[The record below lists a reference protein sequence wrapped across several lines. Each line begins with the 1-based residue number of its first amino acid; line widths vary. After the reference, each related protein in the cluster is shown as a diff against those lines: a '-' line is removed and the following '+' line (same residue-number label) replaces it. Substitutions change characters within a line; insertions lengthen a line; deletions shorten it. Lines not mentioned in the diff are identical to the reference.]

1 MLKTVRSVQII
12 VLVSLVVILLSACG
26 TGEGKTE
33 QEKTYSVGIL
43 NIGTFLDPVIDGFKE
58 GMTELGYV
66 EGENI
71 TYVYEG
77 PAVLTTEQLIEA
89 EVDLIFSTTTVDA
102 LAALEVTDSVPII
115 FNLTTDPVGIGLVES
130 ISSPGGNVTGVMT
143 VLGDARR
150 LELLTEMAPGIK
162 RVLVPNE
169 PSRPQTVAVLEEI
182 RPVAEKLGLELVVV
196 DAEDDESIAALQ
208 QSLPEGIDAIF
219 LLGSGGANPVAT
231 PAWSVA
237 AIEHDLPLSSEHH
250 LMTAEGEGPLMSYG
264 TIIYEVGKQAAGLVD
279 AILQGR
285 NPAETPVQTAEL
297 FLTVNLQTADAI
309 GLEIS
314 DDMLAQANSVIR
326 SDE

>member
-1 MLKTVRSVQII
+1 MLKTIRSVKII
-12 VLVSLVVILLSACG
+12 VLVSLVVVLLSACG
-26 TGEGKTE
+26 TGDGKTE

-43 NIGTFLDPVIDGFKE
+43 NISPFLDPVIDGFKD
-58 GMTELGYV
+58 GMTELGYI

-77 PAVLTTEQLIEA
+77 PDGLTPEQLVEA
-89 EVDLIFSTTTVDA
+89 EVDLIFSTTGIDA
-102 LAALEVTDSVPII
+102 GAAREVTDSIPII
-115 FNLTTDPVGIGLVES
+115 FNLVADPVGIGLVEAVA
-130 ISSPGGNVTGVMT
+130 SPGGNVTGVMT
-143 VLGDARR
+143 VLPDARR

-169 PSRPQTVAVLEEI
+169 PARPQTGVVLEEI

-208 QSLPEGIDAIF
+208 QSPPEGIDAIF
-219 LLGSGGANPVAT
+219 LLGSGGANPIAT
-231 PAWSVA
+231 PEWSVA
-237 AIEHDLPLSSEHH
+237 AIEHGLPISSEHP
-250 LMTAEGEGPLMSYG
+250 LMTAEGVGPLMSYG
-264 TIIYEVGKQAAGLVD
+264 TDTYEVGKQAAGLVD

-285 NPAETPVQTAEL
+285 DPAETPVLTAEL

-314 DDMLAQANSVIR
+314 DDVLAQANNVIR
-326 SDE
+326 GDE